1 MAVSGYD
8 TMKLIYTALTKTK
21 GNTDGEALVAA
32 MKGTSWI
39 SPRGPVSIDPET
51 RDIVQNIYIREVK
64 RVDGELYNVEFET
77 VPNVKD
83 PVKEAKR

>member
-1 MAVSGYD
+1 
-8 TMKLIYTALTKTK
+8 LTKTK
-21 GNTDGEALVAA
+21 GDTDGAALVAA
-32 MKGTSWI
+32 MKGASWA

-77 VPNVKD
+77 VPDVKD